1 MADDGLSTNDLVENG
16 LDVLEARRMLKVDGL
31 DASDPFS
38 IVEYCILLIVK
49 VARLNESVEHNV
61 AIVVDN
67 AYSG

>member
-38 IVEYCILLIVK
+38 IVENCILLIVK